1 MSGAPARGTVPRRQR
16 RHHHHQH
23 HDHHHHHHHH
33 HQKHQKRVR
42 DKASQDRTLDE
53 PEEKR
58 PKVNPIFLWASQRE
72 QRIVEVRCEDYDKR
86 NRIKL
91 TKTAQGWRSIPRT
104 TSNIYTIA
112 LATACKRTTS
122 SPVET
127 SSASSVSSNDEKE
140 NGKRHQEVAPAN
152 AMASSHRRHPR
163 KYTANGATSGLL
175 PGEGAGRKRR
185 YDEEASRRGYS
196 YPLGAH
202 DGSKWNSG
210 GQSCSD
216 EDNDNEG
223 GEKNGEEDKDRERS
237 KVEDRLFSLKSK
249 DRLGGRVNL
258 ERLQKDK
265 LFQPRVVLEQL
276 HLSQLP
282 ESAHQNVVRHARPK
296 DATANETKRMEES
309 NERNE
314 KDAIDEAEEDE
325 EEAEEEEEEEDS
337 GKPSR
342 VNKTG
347 IQDILNMIDATASPV
362 LATDTPTADLP
373 VDSTKTYEVLDEKQC
388 VERRVKDT
396 KPDHAKDRSR
406 RVSVSSCQ
414 AEIIDQNDEID
425 DKLEVH
431 EEKILKEDCCLKEM
445 VDRKICVENKVV
457 LLSPEDNSKTTL
469 SSCKIAE
476 ADGGLVDRSTCRS
489 NSLVTWPRIPTEE
502 EAPMEAEEEA
512 PDEPGEPAKIDYN
525 DSSKIL
531 DALRNTPGLS
541 VSVTRNHTSE
551 IGKNLVV
558 SPARPPSKASSS
570 SRSPDSQAEC
580 VEKLLKN
587 SNNFVNDNSG
597 RISSPR
603 NLPGLSI
610 IIPSYCYRN
619 ASGQLTTTTSPSMKR
634 RVESP
639 ESTVSFNKT
648 DAYPEQ
654 LKLDGFPHEEDEDE
668 EEDDCDSQVLEDLKR
683 QKADSLA
690 FDTVD
695 TNYYNKPGSRISTQ
709 EDRKTS
715 LENMKSDSLWI
726 GSSRSNEAQAK
737 CKYQDLEH
745 FDEQVLEELRSRG
758 TVVSPQPS
766 GIPCSPA
773 SRRPSSAYLERLLP
787 SPPCS
792 VSCSEDAKSELTLK
806 SILASSSC
814 VESRDYERSK
824 EGTSTRFDQSLEPVS
839 RPVHSNID
847 KNVKRTG
854 NQRSF
859 QERLYVHNQETRRP
873 MSSGDIHSTFY
884 TDRVAPKRPMSVEWQ
899 WTGQR
904 QRANQI
910 GYQKIIA
917 KTKNHFTD
925 RQSQNQIACAT
936 SSSTD
941 KLLDPAT
948 QLRELIETVGHLI
961 PDPLLVPRDY
971 LPGLAAAPA
980 TEIPKL
986 LASRPELRLPEALTK
1001 PDLLRDPD
1009 LLVISLAHLQHV
1021 LDHGEGPVSRAQSQQ
1036 PRAVNGVNGLINKG
1050 SSGQI
1055 NGARC
1060 GGSVTGRPK
1069 LSCKPIGTLM
1079 PAQPIDLSSGA
1090 SRSRVNPYPPL
1101 LRVRSGLLKQEPEV
1115 SSTATSPDESQLWHP
1130 LFGSQKR
1137 QQQQQQPPP
1146 PQQQQQHSS
1155 WHRTTLAS

>member
-16 RHHHHQH
+16 RHHHH
-23 HDHHHHHHHH
+23 HDHHHH

-42 DKASQDRTLDE
+42 DKALQDRTLDE

-104 TSNIYTIA
+104 TSNVYTIA

-122 SPVET
+122 SPVE
-127 SSASSVSSNDEKE
+127 SSPASSVSSNDEKE
-140 NGKRHQEVAPAN
+140 NGKRHQEVASTN
-152 AMASSHRRHPR
+152 ATINSHRRHPR
-163 KYTANGATSGLL
+163 KYTANDATNGLL
-175 PGEGAGRKRR
+175 TGEGAGRKRR
-185 YDEEASRRGYS
+185 YDEETSQRGYS
-196 YPLGAH
+196 YLS
-202 DGSKWNSG
+202 SKWNSG

-223 GEKNGEEDKDRERS
+223 EEKKGEDDKNRERS
-237 KVEDRLFSLKSK
+237 KVEDRLKSLKSK
-249 DRLGGRVNL
+249 DRLVGRVNL

-282 ESAHQNVVRHARPK
+282 ESAHQNVVRHSRTK
-296 DATANETKRMEES
+296 DAAANEPRRMEEN
-309 NERNE
+309 NEQNE
-314 KDAIDEAEEDE
+314 KDAVEKE
-325 EEAEEEEEEEDS
+325 EEAEVEEEDS
-337 GKPSR
+337 GKSSR
-342 VNKTG
+342 VNKAG

-362 LATDTPTADLP
+362 LATDTPSADLP
-373 VDSTKTYEVLDEKQC
+373 VDSTKTYEVLGEKQF
-388 VERRVKDT
+388 VERKVKDM
-396 KPDHAKDRSR
+396 KSDHAKDRSKR
-406 RVSVSSCQ
+406 TSVSNYQ
-414 AEIIDQNDEID
+414 AKIDQSEIN

-431 EEKILKEDCCLKEM
+431 EEKILEEDCCLKEM
-445 VDRKICVENKVV
+445 MDRKIRVENKLV
-457 LLSPEDNSKTTL
+457 SSEDNPETAL
-469 SSCKIAE
+469 NSCKIAE
-476 ADGGLVDRSTCRS
+476 ADDGRTKLIDRSTCKS
-489 NSLVTWPRIPTEE
+489 NSLVTWPRIPADEE
-502 EAPMEAEEEA
+502 TPAEAEEEA

-541 VSVTRNHTSE
+541 VSVTRNHIPE
-551 IGKNLVV
+551 IDKNLIV

-587 SNNFVNDNSG
+587 SGDFVNDNG
-597 RISSPR
+597 RRISSPR

-610 IIPSYCYRN
+610 IIPNYCYRS
-619 ASGQLTTTTSPSMKR
+619 ASSQLTTTTSPSMKR

-639 ESTVSFNKT
+639 ESTVSFNKADT
-648 DAYPEQ
+648 YPGQ
-654 LKLDGFPHEEDEDE
+654 LKLDEFPHEEDEEEDE
-668 EEDDCDSQVLEDLKR
+668 DEDDCDSQVLEDLRR

-690 FDTVD
+690 YDTVD
-695 TNYYNKPGSRISTQ
+695 ADYYNKSGSRISNQ

-715 LENMKSDSLWI
+715 LENTKNDSLWI
-726 GSSRSNEAQAK
+726 GSNRSNEAQAK

-806 SILASSSC
+806 SILASSNC
-814 VESRDYERSK
+814 AEPRDYDKSK
-824 EGTSTRFDQSLEPVS
+824 EGISTRFDQSIEPVS
-839 RPVHSNID
+839 RSVHSSVDRVSNM
-847 KNVKRTG
+847 KRTG

-859 QERLYVHNQETRRP
+859 QERLNVHSQETRNSGRP

-884 TDRVAPKRPMSVEWQ
+884 TMTDRVAPKRPMSVEWQ
-899 WTGQR
+899 SNGQR
-904 QRANQI
+904 QKANQI
-910 GYQKIIA
+910 GCYQKIA
-917 KTKNHFTD
+917 TKTKNYFTD
-925 RQSQNQIACAT
+925 RQNQNQIACAT

-941 KLLDPAT
+941 KLLDPAS
-948 QLRELIETVGHLI
+948 QLRELIETVGYLI

-986 LASRPELRLPEALTK
+986 LASRPELRLPEALTR
-1001 PDLLRDPD
+1001 PDLIRDPD

-1021 LDHGEGPVSRAQSQQ
+1021 LDHGEGPVSRAQPQQ
-1036 PRAVNGVNGLINKG
+1036 PRAVNSVNGIVNKG
-1050 SSGQI
+1050 SSGHMNG
-1055 NGARC
+1055 NGAR
-1060 GGSVTGRPK
+1060 GGGPIRPK

-1090 SRSRVNPYPPL
+1090 NRSRNPHPPL

-1130 LFGSQKR
+1130 LFGR
-1137 QQQQQQPPP
+1137 
-1146 PQQQQQHSS
+1146 
-1155 WHRTTLAS
+1155 

>member
-16 RHHHHQH
+16 RHHHH
-23 HDHHHHHHHH
+23 HH

-42 DKASQDRTLDE
+42 DKESEDRTLDE

-104 TSNIYTIA
+104 TSNGYTIA

-122 SPVET
+122 SPVE
-127 SSASSVSSNDEKE
+127 SSPASSVSSNDEKE
-140 NGKRHQEVAPAN
+140 NGKRHQEVAPTN
-152 AMASSHRRHPR
+152 ATTNSHRRHPR
-163 KYTANGATSGLL
+163 KYTANGATNSLL
-175 PGEGAGRKRR
+175 TGEGAGRKRR
-185 YDEEASRRGYS
+185 YDEETSRREYS
-196 YPLGAH
+196 YL
-202 DGSKWNSG
+202 GSKWNSDS
-210 GQSCSD
+210 QSCSD

-223 GEKNGEEDKDRERS
+223 EKKNGEEDRLKKMEKNRERS
-237 KVEDRLFSLKSK
+237 KVEDRLKSLKSK
-249 DRLGGRVNL
+249 DRLAGRINL

-282 ESAHQNVVRHARPK
+282 ESAHQNVVRHSRTK
-296 DATANETKRMEES
+296 DAAANEPKRIEES
-309 NERNE
+309 NEQNE
-314 KDAIDEAEEDE
+314 KDAVEKE
-325 EEAEEEEEEEDS
+325 EEAEEEEESS

-342 VNKTG
+342 VNKAG

-362 LATDTPTADLP
+362 LATDTPSADLP
-373 VDSTKTYEVLDEKQC
+373 VDSTKTYEVLGEKQF
-388 VERRVKDT
+388 VERKVKDV
-396 KPDHAKDRSR
+396 KSDHAKNKSKRT
-406 RVSVSSCQ
+406 SVSSYQ
-414 AEIIDQNDEID
+414 AEIDQNEID

-431 EEKILKEDCCLKEM
+431 EEKILEEECCLKEM
-445 VDRKICVENKVV
+445 MDRKIRVENKLV
-457 LLSPEDNSKTTL
+457 LLSSENNSETTL
-469 SSCKIAE
+469 NSCKIAE
-476 ADGGLVDRSTCRS
+476 ADGGLIDRSTCKS
-489 NSLVTWPRIPTEE
+489 NSLVTWPRIPADDETLAEV
-502 EAPMEAEEEA
+502 EEEA

-541 VSVTRNHTSE
+541 VSVTRNHIPE
-551 IGKNLVV
+551 IDKNLIV

-587 SNNFVNDNSG
+587 SGDFVNDNGG

-610 IIPSYCYRN
+610 IIPSYCYRS

-639 ESTVSFNKT
+639 ESTVSFNKADT
-648 DAYPEQ
+648 YPGQ
-654 LKLDGFPHEEDEDE
+654 LKLDGFPHEEDEEEDE
-668 EEDDCDSQVLEDLKR
+668 DEDDCDSQVLEDLRR

-690 FDTVD
+690 HDTVAD
-695 TNYYNKPGSRISTQ
+695 YDKSGSRISNQ

-715 LENMKSDSLWI
+715 LENMKNDSFWI

-773 SRRPSSAYLERLLP
+773 PRRPSSSYLERLLP

-792 VSCSEDAKSELTLK
+792 VSCSEDAKGELTLK
-806 SILASSSC
+806 SILASSNYA
-814 VESRDYERSK
+814 EPRDRSK
-824 EGTSTRFDQSLEPVS
+824 EGTSTRLDQSIEPVS
-839 RPVHSNID
+839 RSVNSSVDRNM
-847 KNVKRTG
+847 KKTG

-859 QERLYVHNQETRRP
+859 QERLNVQSQETRNSGRP

-884 TDRVAPKRPMSVEWQ
+884 TMTDRVAPKRPMSVECQ
-899 WTGQR
+899 SNGQR
-904 QRANQI
+904 QKANQI
-910 GYQKIIA
+910 GCYQKTA
-917 KTKNHFTD
+917 TKTKNYFTD
-925 RQSQNQIACAT
+925 RQNQNQIACAT

-941 KLLDPAT
+941 KLVDPAS
-948 QLRELIETVGHLI
+948 QLRELIETVGYLI

-986 LASRPELRLPEALTK
+986 LASRPELRLPEALTR
-1001 PDLLRDPD
+1001 PDLIRDPD

-1021 LDHGEGPVSRAQSQQ
+1021 LDHGEGPVSRAQPQQ
-1036 PRAVNGVNGLINKG
+1036 PKAVNSVNGIVNKG
-1050 SSGQI
+1050 SSGHMNN
-1055 NGARC
+1055 NGVR
-1060 GGSVTGRPK
+1060 GGGPIRPK

-1079 PAQPIDLSSGA
+1079 AAQPIDLSSGA
-1090 SRSRVNPYPPL
+1090 NRSRNPHPPL

-1130 LFGSQKR
+1130 LFGR
-1137 QQQQQQPPP
+1137 
-1146 PQQQQQHSS
+1146 
-1155 WHRTTLAS
+1155 

>member
-16 RHHHHQH
+16 RHHHHH
-23 HDHHHHHHHH
+23 HDHHHH

-42 DKASQDRTLDE
+42 DKTSRDRALDE

-104 TSNIYTIA
+104 TSNVYTIA
-112 LATACKRTTS
+112 LGTACKRTTS
-122 SPVET
+122 GPVE
-127 SSASSVSSNDEKE
+127 SSPASSVSSNDEKE
-140 NGKRHQEVAPAN
+140 NGKRHQEVAPTN
-152 AMASSHRRHPR
+152 AMAGSHRRHPR
-163 KYTANGATSGLL
+163 KYTANGATNGLL

-185 YDEEASRRGYS
+185 YDEETSRRGYS
-196 YPLGAH
+196 YL
-202 DGSKWNSG
+202 GSKWNPG
-210 GQSCSD
+210 GPSCSD

-223 GEKNGEEDKDRERS
+223 EEKSGEEEKNRERS
-237 KVEDRLFSLKSK
+237 KVEDRLSSLRSK

-282 ESAHQNVVRHARPK
+282 ESAHQNVVRHSRAK
-296 DATANETKRMEES
+296 DAANETKRMEES
-309 NERNE
+309 NEQNE
-314 KDAIDEAEEDE
+314 KDAVEEE
-325 EEAEEEEEEEDS
+325 EEAEEEEEDS

-342 VNKTG
+342 VNKAG

-362 LATDTPTADLP
+362 LATDTPSADLP
-373 VDSTKTYEVLDEKQC
+373 VDSTKTYEVLGEKQF
-388 VERRVKDT
+388 VERQVKDV
-396 KPDHAKDRSR
+396 KSDCAKDRSKR
-406 RVSVSSCQ
+406 TSAPSYQ
-414 AEIIDQNDEID
+414 AEIIDQNEEID
-425 DKLEVH
+425 DNLEVH
-431 EEKILKEDCCLKEM
+431 EEKILEEDCCLKEM
-445 VDRKICVENKVV
+445 LDRKIRGENKLV
-457 LLSPEDNSKTTL
+457 LLSSQGKRNPEMTL
-469 SSCKIAE
+469 NSCKVAE
-476 ADGGLVDRSTCRS
+476 ADGGLVERSTCKS
-489 NSLVTWPRIPTEE
+489 NSLVTWPRIPADEE
-502 EAPMEAEEEA
+502 TPAEAEEEA

-541 VSVTRNHTSE
+541 VSVTRNHIPE
-551 IGKNLVV
+551 IDKNLIV

-587 SNNFVNDNSG
+587 SSDFVNDPGG
-597 RISSPR
+597 RMNSPR

-610 IIPSYCYRN
+610 IIPSYCYRS

-639 ESTVSFNKT
+639 ESTVSFNKADT
-648 DAYPEQ
+648 YPER
-654 LKLDGFPHEEDEDE
+654 LKLDRFPHEEDEEEDE
-668 EEDDCDSQVLEDLKR
+668 DEDDCDSQVLEDLRR

-690 FDTVD
+690 HDTVD
-695 TNYYNKPGSRISTQ
+695 ADYYSKPGSRIFNR
-709 EDRKTS
+709 EDRKSS
-715 LENMKSDSLWI
+715 LDNIKSDSHWM

-806 SILASSSC
+806 SILASSNC
-814 VESRDYERSK
+814 AEPRDYERSK
-824 EGTSTRFDQSLEPVS
+824 EGLSTRFDQSIEPVS
-839 RPVHSNID
+839 RSVHSSVD
-847 KNVKRTG
+847 RSTRRTG

-859 QERLYVHNQETRRP
+859 QERLNVHSQETRNSGRP
-873 MSSGDIHSTFY
+873 MSSGDIPSTFY
-884 TDRVAPKRPMSVEWQ
+884 TMTDRVALKRPMSVEWQ
-899 WTGQR
+899 SSGQR
-904 QRANQI
+904 QKAHQI
-910 GYQKIIA
+910 GYQKIAA
-917 KTKNHFTD
+917 KTKNLAD
-925 RQSQNQIACAT
+925 RQTQNQVACAT

-941 KLLDPAT
+941 KLLDPAS
-948 QLRELIETVGHLI
+948 QLRELIETVGYLI

-986 LASRPELRLPEALTK
+986 LASRPELRLPEALTR
-1001 PDLLRDPD
+1001 PDLIRDPD

-1021 LDHGEGPVSRAQSQQ
+1021 LDHGEGPVSRAQPQQ
-1036 PRAVNGVNGLINKG
+1036 SRAVNSINGIVNKG
-1050 SSGQI
+1050 SSGHVNN
-1055 NGARC
+1055 NGAR
-1060 GGSVTGRPK
+1060 GGGPSRPK

-1079 PAQPIDLSSGA
+1079 PTQPIDLSSGA
-1090 SRSRVNPYPPL
+1090 NRSRNPHPPL

-1137 QQQQQQPPP
+1137 QQQQQQQPLPP
-1146 PQQQQQHSS
+1146 QQQQHSS

>member
-16 RHHHHQH
+16 RHHHH
-23 HDHHHHHHHH
+23 HDHHHH

-42 DKASQDRTLDE
+42 DKALQDRTLDE

-104 TSNIYTIA
+104 TSNVYTIA

-122 SPVET
+122 SPVE
-127 SSASSVSSNDEKE
+127 SSPASSVSSNDEKE
-140 NGKRHQEVAPAN
+140 NGKRHQEVASTN
-152 AMASSHRRHPR
+152 ATINSHRRHPR
-163 KYTANGATSGLL
+163 KYTANDATNGLL
-175 PGEGAGRKRR
+175 TGEGAGRKRR
-185 YDEEASRRGYS
+185 YDEETSQRGYS
-196 YPLGAH
+196 YLS
-202 DGSKWNSG
+202 SKWNSG

-223 GEKNGEEDKDRERS
+223 EEKKGEDDKNRERS
-237 KVEDRLFSLKSK
+237 KVEDRLKSLKSK
-249 DRLGGRVNL
+249 DRLVGRVNL

-282 ESAHQNVVRHARPK
+282 ESAHQNVVRHSRTK
-296 DATANETKRMEES
+296 DAAANEPRRMEEN
-309 NERNE
+309 NEQNE
-314 KDAIDEAEEDE
+314 KDAVEKE
-325 EEAEEEEEEEDS
+325 EEAEVEEEDS
-337 GKPSR
+337 GKSSR
-342 VNKTG
+342 VNKAG

-362 LATDTPTADLP
+362 LATDTPSADLP
-373 VDSTKTYEVLDEKQC
+373 VDSTKTYEVLGEKQF
-388 VERRVKDT
+388 VERKVKDM
-396 KPDHAKDRSR
+396 KSDHAKDRSKR
-406 RVSVSSCQ
+406 TSVSNYQ
-414 AEIIDQNDEID
+414 AKIDQSEIN

-431 EEKILKEDCCLKEM
+431 EEKILEEDCCLKEM
-445 VDRKICVENKVV
+445 MDRKIRVENKLV
-457 LLSPEDNSKTTL
+457 SSEDNPETAL
-469 SSCKIAE
+469 NSCKIAE
-476 ADGGLVDRSTCRS
+476 ADDGRTKLIDRSTCKS
-489 NSLVTWPRIPTEE
+489 NSLVTWPRIPADEE
-502 EAPMEAEEEA
+502 TPAEAEEEA

-541 VSVTRNHTSE
+541 VSVTRNHIPE
-551 IGKNLVV
+551 IDKNLIV

-587 SNNFVNDNSG
+587 SSDFVNDNG
-597 RISSPR
+597 RRISSPR

-610 IIPSYCYRN
+610 IIPNYCYRS
-619 ASGQLTTTTSPSMKR
+619 ASSQLTTTTSPSMKR

-639 ESTVSFNKT
+639 ESTVSFNKADT
-648 DAYPEQ
+648 YPGQ
-654 LKLDGFPHEEDEDE
+654 LKLDEFPHEEDEEEDE
-668 EEDDCDSQVLEDLKR
+668 DEDDCDSQVLEDLRR

-690 FDTVD
+690 YDTVD
-695 TNYYNKPGSRISTQ
+695 ADYYNKSGSRISNQ

-715 LENMKSDSLWI
+715 LENTKNDSLWI
-726 GSSRSNEAQAK
+726 GSNRSNEAQAK

-806 SILASSSC
+806 SILASSNC
-814 VESRDYERSK
+814 AEPRDYDKSK
-824 EGTSTRFDQSLEPVS
+824 EGISTRFDQSIEPVS
-839 RPVHSNID
+839 RSVHSSVDRVSNM
-847 KNVKRTG
+847 KRTG

-859 QERLYVHNQETRRP
+859 QERLNVHSQETRNSGRP

-884 TDRVAPKRPMSVEWQ
+884 TMTDRVAPKRPMSVEWQ
-899 WTGQR
+899 SNGQR
-904 QRANQI
+904 QKANQI
-910 GYQKIIA
+910 GCYQKIA
-917 KTKNHFTD
+917 TKTKNYFTD
-925 RQSQNQIACAT
+925 RQNQNQIACAT

-941 KLLDPAT
+941 KLLDPAS
-948 QLRELIETVGHLI
+948 QLRELIETVGYLI

-986 LASRPELRLPEALTK
+986 LASRPELRLPEALTR
-1001 PDLLRDPD
+1001 PDLIRDPD

-1021 LDHGEGPVSRAQSQQ
+1021 LDHGEGPVSRAQPQQ
-1036 PRAVNGVNGLINKG
+1036 PRAVNSVNGIVNKG
-1050 SSGQI
+1050 SSGHMNG
-1055 NGARC
+1055 NGAR
-1060 GGSVTGRPK
+1060 GGGPIRPK

-1090 SRSRVNPYPPL
+1090 NRSRNPHPPL

-1137 QQQQQQPPP
+1137 QQQQQQQPPP
-1146 PQQQQQHSS
+1146 PQQQQHSS

>member
-16 RHHHHQH
+16 RHHHH
-23 HDHHHHHHHH
+23 HDHHHHH

-42 DKASQDRTLDE
+42 NITSRDRALDE

-72 QRIVEVRCEDYDKR
+72 QRIIEVRCEDYDKR

-104 TSNIYTIA
+104 TSNVYTID
-112 LATACKRTTS
+112 LPTVCKRPTSGPIES
-122 SPVET
+122 SP
-127 SSASSVSSNDEKE
+127 ASVSSNDEKE
-140 NGKRHQEVAPAN
+140 NGKRHQEVAPTN
-152 AMASSHRRHPR
+152 ATTIPHRCHSR
-163 KYTANGATSGLL
+163 KYTANSATNRLL
-175 PGEGAGRKRR
+175 TGEGAGRKRR
-185 YDEEASRRGYS
+185 YDDEASRRGYP
-196 YPLGAH
+196 YPLGAR

-210 GQSCSD
+210 GQGCSD
-216 EDNDNEG
+216 EDNDNEDE
-223 GEKNGEEDKDRERS
+223 EKNDEDKDCERS
-237 KVEDRLFSLKSK
+237 KVEDCLSSLKSK

-282 ESAHQNVVRHARPK
+282 ESAHQNVRHARTK
-296 DATANETKRMEES
+296 DAAANETKRMEES

-314 KDAIDEAEEDE
+314 KDAVDETEEDE
-325 EEAEEEEEEEDS
+325 GEDS

-342 VNKTG
+342 VNKAG

-362 LATDTPTADLP
+362 LATDTPSADLP
-373 VDSTKTYEVLDEKQC
+373 IDSTKTYEVLGEKQS
-388 VERRVKDT
+388 VERKVKDT

-406 RVSVSSCQ
+406 RESISSYQ
-414 AEIIDQNDEID
+414 AEVVDQDGEIE

-431 EEKILKEDCCLKEM
+431 EEKILEEDCCLEEM
-445 VDRKICVENKVV
+445 VDRKIRVENKLV
-457 LLSPEDNSKTTL
+457 LVSSEENFETVLN
-469 SSCKIAE
+469 SCKIAE

-489 NSLVTWPRIPTEE
+489 NSLVTWPRLPAEVET
-502 EAPMEAEEEA
+502 PVEAEEEA

-541 VSVTRNHTSE
+541 VSITRNHMPE
-551 IGKNLVV
+551 IGKNLIAA
-558 SPARPPSKASSS
+558 SARPASKASSS

-587 SNNFVNDNSG
+587 SNDFVNDNGG

-619 ASGQLTTTTSPSMKR
+619 TSSQLTTTTASPSTKR

-639 ESTVSFNKT
+639 ESTVSFNKA

-654 LKLDGFPHEEDEDE
+654 LKLDGFLHEEDEEEEEDE
-668 EEDDCDSQVLEDLKR
+668 DEDDCDSQVLEDLRR

-690 FDTVD
+690 YDTVD
-695 TNYYNKPGSRISTQ
+695 TNYYNKANSRASNQ

-715 LENMKSDSLWI
+715 LDTTKSDPLWI

-737 CKYQDLEH
+737 CKYRDLEH

-814 VESRDYERSK
+814 MEPRDYERSK
-824 EGTSTRFDQSLEPVS
+824 EGTSTRFDQSVDPVS
-839 RPVHSNID
+839 RPANSNVD
-847 KNVKRTG
+847 RNAKRTSS
-854 NQRSF
+854 QRSF
-859 QERLYVHNQETRRP
+859 QERLNVHSQETRNSGRP

-884 TDRVAPKRPMSVEWQ
+884 TMTDRVAPKRPMSVEWQ
-899 WTGQR
+899 SNGQW

-910 GYQKIIA
+910 GCYQKTAA
-917 KTKNHFTD
+917 KTRSHLTD
-925 RQSQNQIACAT
+925 RQNQNQIACAT

-941 KLLDPAT
+941 KLLDPAS
-948 QLRELIETVGHLI
+948 QLRELVKTVGHLI

-986 LASRPELRLPEALTK
+986 LASRPELRLPEALTR

-1009 LLVISLAHLQHV
+1009 LLVISLEHLQHV
-1021 LDHGEGPVSRAQSQQ
+1021 LDHGEGPVSRSRAQPQQ
-1036 PRAVNGVNGLINKG
+1036 PRIVNGINGIVNKG
-1050 SSGQI
+1050 SSNGHANN
-1055 NGARC
+1055 NGARG
-1060 GGSVTGRPK
+1060 GGSVRPK

-1090 SRSRVNPYPPL
+1090 NRSRVNPYPPL

-1137 QQQQQQPPP
+1137 QQQQQQLPPS
-1146 PQQQQQHSS
+1146 QQQQHSS